1 MPRFVKMKSSFNLE
15 KVMPEKVMPENTPK
29 KTMFIERYCPIDSN
43 KISFTRQQASDF
55 AKQVADD
62 FNPLHNVE
70 AKRFCVPGDLLF
82 SVIIA
87 KAGLHKDMSF
97 NFSGMVNEN
106 ITLSFPTEINESF
119 DLVDEKAKTY
129 LTVEASGEKT
139 HCPALI
145 DALTKAYVDFSG
157 HTFPDILVK
166 LMAENNV
173 MINPARPMVMYQCMK
188 IKLQRLDVTTL
199 SLKLAQT
206 SLSIEGKRGDAWLEF
221 DLISEGEVVGHGK
234 KHMLLSG
241 LREYCPENIELMI
254 AQYKESK
261 ERYSFK

>member
-1 MPRFVKMKSSFNLE
+1 MPVEM
-15 KVMPEKVMPENTPK
+15 TPN
-29 KTMFIERYCPIDSN
+29 KTMFIEQYCPIDSET
-43 KISFTRQQASDF
+43 ISFTRQQGSDF

-87 KAGLHKDMSF
+87 KVGLHKEMSF
-97 NFSGMVNEN
+97 NFSGMVNDGVA
-106 ITLSFPTEINESF
+106 LRFPNEINDSF
-119 DLVDEKAKTY
+119 DVVDDNNKTY
-129 LTVEASGEKT
+129 LTVDASGEKT
-139 HCPALI
+139 LCPALI
-145 DALTKAYVDFSG
+145 NALTKAYVDFSG

-188 IKLQRLDVTTL
+188 INLARLDITTL
-199 SLKLAQT
+199 SLKLAKT
-206 SLSIEGKRGDAWLEF
+206 SLSIEGKRGDAWLAF

-241 LREYCPENIELMI
+241 LRDYCQDDIDAMVE
-254 AQYKESK
+254 QYKNSK
-261 ERYSFK
+261 ANYCV

>member
-1 MPRFVKMKSSFNLE
+1 MSEIISE
-15 KVMPEKVMPENTPK
+15 
-29 KTMFIERYCPIDSN
+29 KTMFIEQYCPIDN
-43 KISFTRQQASDF
+43 EKISFTRQQGSDF

-87 KAGLHKDMSF
+87 KAGLHKNMSF
-97 NFSGMVNEN
+97 NFSGMVNDN
-106 ITLSFPTEINESF
+106 TALSFPNEINDSF
-119 DLVDEKAKTY
+119 DVVDEKEKTY
-129 LTVEASGEKT
+129 LTVEADGEKT

-145 DALTKAYVDFSG
+145 NALTKAYVDFSG

-188 IKLQRLDVTTL
+188 INLERLDITTL
-199 SLKLAQT
+199 SLQLAQT

-221 DLISEGEVVGHGK
+221 DLISEGEIVGHGK

-241 LREYCPENIELMI
+241 LRAYCQDNIDALIE
-254 AQYKESK
+254 QYKNSK
-261 ERYSFK
+261 ADYNSVSS

>member
-1 MPRFVKMKSSFNLE
+1 MSEKIIVK
-15 KVMPEKVMPENTPK
+15 EN
-29 KTMFIERYCPIDSN
+29 MFIEQYCPIDSEL
-43 KISFTRQQASDF
+43 ISFTRQQGSNF

-87 KAGLHKDMSF
+87 KAGLHKEMSF
-97 NFSGMVNEN
+97 NFSGMVNDG
-106 ITLSFPTEINESF
+106 ISLKFPNKINDTF
-119 DLVDEKAKTY
+119 DLVDDKDKTY
-129 LTVEASGEKT
+129 LTVEVSGEKT

-145 DALTKAYVDFSG
+145 NALTKAYVDFSG
-157 HTFPDILVK
+157 HTFPGILVK

-173 MINPARPMVMYQCMK
+173 MINPSRPMVMYQCMK
-188 IKLQRLDVTTL
+188 INLERLDITTL
-199 SLKLAQT
+199 SLQLAKT

-241 LREYCPENIELMI
+241 LRDYCQDDINTMVE
-254 AQYKESK
+254 QYKHSK
-261 ERYSFK
+261 ENYNAVASS

>member
-1 MPRFVKMKSSFNLE
+1 
-15 KVMPEKVMPENTPK
+15 MPESKSKE
-29 KTMFIERYCPIDSN
+29 TMLIEQYCPINSDQ
-43 KISFTRQQASDF
+43 ISFTRQQGSDF

-62 FNPLHNVE
+62 FNPLHNIE

-87 KAGLHKDMSF
+87 KSGLHKKMSF
-97 NFSGMVNEN
+97 NFSGMVNDN
-106 ITLSFPTEINESF
+106 IALNFPNEINNSF
-119 DLVDEKAKTY
+119 NVVDDKDKIY
-129 LTVEASGEKT
+129 LTVEADGEKT
-139 HCPALI
+139 RCPTLI
-145 DALTKAYVDFSG
+145 NALTKAYVDFSG

-166 LMAENNV
+166 LMTENNV
-173 MINPARPMVMYQCMK
+173 MINPARPMVMYQSME
-188 IKLQRLDVTTL
+188 INLERLDIKSL

-221 DLISEGEVVGHGK
+221 DLISKDEVVGHGK

-241 LREYCPENIELMI
+241 LREYCQGNVDAMV

-261 ERYSFK
+261 RKYK

>member
-1 MPRFVKMKSSFNLE
+1 MSEDMSKE
-15 KVMPEKVMPENTPK
+15 
-29 KTMFIERYCPIDSN
+29 TMFIENYCSIGN
-43 KISFTRQQASDF
+43 EKISFTRQQGSDF

-97 NFSGMVNEN
+97 NFSGMVNDG
-106 ITLSFPTEINESF
+106 ITLTFPTKIADSF
-119 DLVDEKAKTY
+119 DVIDDKGKTY
-129 LTVEASGEKT
+129 LTVEASDEKT

-145 DALTKAYVDFSG
+145 NALTKAYVDFSG

-173 MINPARPMVMYQCMK
+173 MINPSRPMVMYQCMK
-188 IKLQRLDVTTL
+188 IKLERLDITTL

-206 SLSIEGKRGDAWLEF
+206 SLSIDGKRGDAWLEF

-241 LREYCPENIELMI
+241 LREYCPDNIDALI

-261 ERYSFK
+261 TKYNTAINA